1 MTRVKIENHSSYEK
15 DTESK
20 GIISVDK
27 KALAAYKKQRA
38 MLTKTVGVDEKINNL
53 EKELFEIKQLLFRL
67 VDSSTNNKD

>member
-38 MLTKTVGVDEKINNL
+38 MLTKRI
-53 EKELFEIKQLLFRL
+53 IW
-67 VDSSTNNKD
+67 NKTTSFSFSR